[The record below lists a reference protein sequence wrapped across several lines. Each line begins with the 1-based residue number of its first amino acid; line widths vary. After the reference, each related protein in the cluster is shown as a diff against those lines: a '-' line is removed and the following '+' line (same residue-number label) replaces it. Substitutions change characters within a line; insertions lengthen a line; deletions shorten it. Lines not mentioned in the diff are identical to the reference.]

1 MENLNLS
8 NKNIMFWFFV
18 ILNLIM
24 STADLVLTYIG
35 SPDLSIE
42 GNPLI
47 YVFGLSWESLIISS
61 IIFLAIIV
69 MLLYYTFFRFRR
81 IVIQCEG
88 FKQYVSMLFY
98 NRPDKF
104 IWILYKFPKNKI
116 GLSYLGASLG
126 YILAIVIPIVKLFA
140 VFLWIG
146 IINNLNI
153 VNVYHNNFNVLMTPF
168 GRIDVF
174 IGGIILAL
182 FLWYYWFLK
191 EYKINKKI
199 LENGI
204 KY

>member
-191 EYKINKKI
+191 EYKINKNV

-204 KY
+204 KN

>member
-1 MENLNLS
+1 
-8 NKNIMFWFFV
+8 
-18 ILNLIM
+18 M
-24 STADLVLTYIG
+24 STADLVFTYIG

-42 GNPLI
+42 GNPLV
-47 YVFGLSWESLIISS
+47 YVFGLSWKSLIISS

-69 MLLYYTFFRFRR
+69 MLLYYVFFRFKR

-88 FKQYVSMLFY
+88 FKQYISMLFY
-98 NRPDKF
+98 NRNDKF
-104 IWILYKFPKNKI
+104 IWVLYKFPKNKI

-126 YILAIVIPIVKLFA
+126 YIFAIVIPIGKVFA
-140 VFLWIG
+140 IFLWVG
-146 IINNLNI
+146 IIKNLDI
-153 VNVYHNNFNVLMTPF
+153 VNSYHNNFNIFMTPF

-174 IGGIILAL
+174 VGGIISAL

-191 EYKINKKI
+191 EYKINKNV